1 MRFRAPRR
9 LPASAALVAALLI
22 ALPGLA
28 NAADEADANN
38 QPVEEQGASKEA
50 GASEETRP
58 CFTGKGSVKEVL
70 DSCDEIIA
78 KGSRDT
84 QELIR
89 AHSVRAMAYSALGR
103 IDDAIVEMDKV
114 VALNPERANSYFMRA
129 AGYDAKKEY
138 DKALADLD
146 KAISMNDKDADYYLL
161 RGIVY
166 GHKGELDKG
175 IADVDRKIE
184 LDPKATPFRRARPL
198 PAEEDYDKPSPT
210 TAR

>member
-70 DSCDEIIA
+70 E
-78 KGSRDT
+78 
-84 QELIR
+84 
-89 AHSVRAMAYSALGR
+89 
-103 IDDAIVEMDKV
+103 
-114 VALNPERANSYFMRA
+114 
-129 AGYDAKKEY
+129 
-138 DKALADLD
+138 
-146 KAISMNDKDADYYLL
+146 LL
-161 RGIVY
+161 RRDHRQGLER
-166 GHKGELDKG
+166 HAR
-175 IADVDRKIE
+175 ADQG
-184 LDPKATPFRRARPL
+184 A
-198 PAEEDYDKPSPT
+198 
-210 TAR
+210 